1 MFSVLNS
8 IGNYFTVNH
17 QSCLVYWI
25 QLVIIKIPY
34 DKDYSAEN
42 SGRKFSRKVSAPE
55 VISAKIKSEISD
67 SSIND
72 LCFLQSYFQKDN
84 LLIALSN

>member
-1 MFSVLNS
+1 MIYS
-8 IGNYFTVNH
+8 VNH

-25 QLVIIKIPY
+25 QLVIIKILY

-42 SGRKFSRKVSAPE
+42 SGRKFIRKFSAPG

-67 SSIND
+67 SSIDN
-72 LCFLQSYFQKDN
+72 LCFLQSY
-84 LLIALSN
+84 